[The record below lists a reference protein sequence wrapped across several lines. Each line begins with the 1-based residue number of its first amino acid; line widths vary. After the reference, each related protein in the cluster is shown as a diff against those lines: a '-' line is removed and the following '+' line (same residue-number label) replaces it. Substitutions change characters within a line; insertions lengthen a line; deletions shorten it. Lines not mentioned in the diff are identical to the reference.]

1 MSNVYWLLYE
11 VFVCGKQGLLYCYVG
26 SLYVVDEWM
35 VLENVCDVYICCSE
49 GCLIWVVK
57 VSEIVVL

>member
-1 MSNVYWLLYE
+1 
-11 VFVCGKQGLLYCYVG
+11 
-26 SLYVVDEWM
+26 M

-57 VSEIVVL
+57 VSEIVVLQLEDCGEFFDLVESKVYCYLIFYIVLDGMEYM